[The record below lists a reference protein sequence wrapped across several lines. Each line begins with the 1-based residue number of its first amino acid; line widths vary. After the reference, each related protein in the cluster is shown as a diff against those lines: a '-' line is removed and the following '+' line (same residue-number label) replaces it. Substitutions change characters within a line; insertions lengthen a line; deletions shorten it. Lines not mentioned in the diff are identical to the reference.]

1 MNKKEWKEHSDW
13 LDTFRGKIITNNSV
27 YENYGEKKGKEKTK
41 EKTKAK
47 SGQKIS
53 RLSSPNERAEESSQV
68 SLAKTTIGQ

>member
-1 MNKKEWKEHSDW
+1 MKLERYLMNKKEWKDHSDW

-47 SGQKIS
+47 KKG
-53 RLSSPNERAEESSQV
+53 
-68 SLAKTTIGQ
+68 